1 MGINSFPSRLS
12 LRLIRGE
19 LEVEVRLR
27 GRKPKGINSFPHRL
41 ILRVIRGQLDVVVKT
56 RGHN

>member
-1 MGINSFPSRLS
+1 MGVNSFPSSLS
-12 LRLIRGE
+12 LRIIRGQ
-19 LEVEVRLR
+19 LEVEVRPR
-27 GRKPKGINSFPHRL
+27 GRKPKGVNSFPYRL